1 MQSENLDCGKFYN
14 TSYKVSSTNN
24 CEKNTSEMKVE
35 AINYKRLKRP
45 IYQLLHMEFIWIMM
59 ELNCF

>member
-35 AINYKRLKRP
+35 AIN
-45 IYQLLHMEFIWIMM
+45 
-59 ELNCF
+59 